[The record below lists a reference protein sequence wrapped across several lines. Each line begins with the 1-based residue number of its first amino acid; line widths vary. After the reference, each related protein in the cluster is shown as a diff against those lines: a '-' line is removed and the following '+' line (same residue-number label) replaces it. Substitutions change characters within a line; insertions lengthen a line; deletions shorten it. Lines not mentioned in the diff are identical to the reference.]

1 VPLPQPAERQLHAFL
16 ALLVT
21 IVAMLMIAPIF
32 VPDAA
37 HLTVARFMMVPSLV
51 LALWAAGIRPR
62 TLLFFLPILIGYV
75 VALEIGGVQLGA
87 LAISVRVVFFA
98 YATVLIVWHTVRA
111 EKITGDTIAG
121 AACAYVLTALTWGT
135 MYELLEFL
143 RPGSFD
149 IPESWLLPPS
159 RDPSFGLIYFSF
171 TTLTTVGYGDVHP
184 MNMRAGGLAI
194 GEAVVGQLYVAIM
207 IARLVGLQLVQ
218 RS

>member
-1 VPLPQPAERQLHAFL
+1 MPFAKLGDQQLHAFL

-21 IVAMLMIAPIF
+21 IVITIMV
-32 VPDAA
+32 VPLFIPDSA
-37 HLTVARFMMVPSLV
+37 HLTIARFLTAGSLV

-62 TLLFFLPILIGYV
+62 TLLLFVPILIGYLG
-75 VALEIGGVQLGA
+75 ALEIGGPLRP
-87 LAISVRVVFFA
+87 LATGVRMVFFGST
-98 YATVLIVWHTVRA
+98 TVLIVRHAVRA
-111 EKITGDTIAG
+111 QKVTADTIAG

-135 MYELLEFL
+135 MYELLESL

-149 IPESWLLPPS
+149 IPSTLLLPPTG
-159 RDPSFGLIYFSF
+159 DPSFALIYFSF

-184 MNMRAGGLAI
+184 LNVGAGGLVI

-218 RS
+218 RA

>member
-1 VPLPQPAERQLHAFL
+1 VLFTKVGDQRLHAFL

-21 IVAMLMIAPIF
+21 IVVTIMV
-32 VPDAA
+32 VPLFIPDTA
-37 HLTVARFMMVPSLV
+37 HLMSARILTSASLV

-62 TLLFFLPILIGYV
+62 ALLLFVPILIGYLG
-75 VALEIGGVQLGA
+75 ALEIGGPLRPLTTG
-87 LAISVRVVFFA
+87 VRLVFFGST
-98 YATVLIVWHTVRA
+98 TVLIVRHIVRA
-111 EKITGDTIAG
+111 QKVTADTIAG

-135 MYELLEFL
+135 MYELLESL

-149 IPESWLLPPS
+149 IPPTLLLPPAG
-159 RDPSFGLIYFSF
+159 DPSFALVYFSF

-184 MNMRAGGLAI
+184 LSIGAGGLAI

-218 RS
+218 GS